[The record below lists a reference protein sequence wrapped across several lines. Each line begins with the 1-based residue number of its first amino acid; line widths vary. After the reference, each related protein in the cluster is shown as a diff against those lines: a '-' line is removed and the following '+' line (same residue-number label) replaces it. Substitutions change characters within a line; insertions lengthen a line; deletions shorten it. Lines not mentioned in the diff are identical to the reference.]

1 MKKVYNK
8 LVRDLIPE
16 IIQKS
21 GNRCVISTLD
31 EQNYTLELE
40 KKLLEEANEYIA
52 DKRAEELADILEV
65 VYALAKLNG
74 VSKEELEEIR
84 LKKHEKRGGFSK
96 RLFLQSVTEGEE

>member
-31 EQNYTLELE
+31 EQNYANELE

-52 DKRAEELADILEV
+52 DKTAEELADILEII
-65 VYALAKLNG
+65 YALAKLKG
-74 VSKEELEEIR
+74 VTKEELEEIR
-84 LKKHEKRGGFSK
+84 LKKYEKRGGFSK
-96 RLFLQSVTEGEE
+96 RLFLHSVTEGEE

>member
-31 EQNYTLELE
+31 EKNYTLELE

-52 DKRAEELADILEV
+52 DKTAEELADILEV
-65 VYALAKLNG
+65 IYALAKLKG

-84 LKKHEKRGGFSK
+84 LKKYEKRGGFSK

>member
-31 EQNYTLELE
+31 EQNYANELE
-40 KKLLEEANEYIA
+40 NKLLEEANEYVT
-52 DKRAEELADILEV
+52 DKTAEELADILEV
-65 VYALAKLNG
+65 VYALAHLKG
-74 VSKEELEEIR
+74 ISKEQLEEIR
-84 LKKHEKRGGFSK
+84 AQKSQKRGGFSG
-96 RLFLQSVTEGEE
+96 RIFLHSVTEGEE